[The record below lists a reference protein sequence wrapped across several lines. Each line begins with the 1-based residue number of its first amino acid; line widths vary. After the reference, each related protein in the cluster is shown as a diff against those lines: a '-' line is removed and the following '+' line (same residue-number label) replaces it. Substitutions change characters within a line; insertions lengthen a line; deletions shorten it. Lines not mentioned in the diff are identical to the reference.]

1 MSIKEKAIAGFSW
14 TAFEGF
20 FSQGVIFIVGII
32 LARLLTPE
40 DFGIIGIVSVFIAIS
55 GSLVEGGFNE
65 ALIQKLNVSN
75 KDFNT
80 VFYSNLVVSLLLY
93 VLIFFLSGKIADFF
107 KEDSLELILKYSG
120 LIIIINSFSIV
131 QYAMLTI
138 KLNFRIISIIKV
150 IASIIS
156 VIVALYLAYN
166 NYGIWSLVVLSILR
180 PLIGCILLWT
190 LNKWRPALIFSV
202 ESFKNLFDFGYKMLV
217 SKLITAIY
225 GNLYYILIG
234 KFFSPTSLGYYTRAD
249 QFQAPFSANI
259 TVAVSRISYPI
270 LASLQN
276 DKVRLKSVFRKFLRF
291 SVFINF
297 AIMLGIAAIAK
308 PLVLLTVGEKWSN
321 SILYLRILCIPG
333 MLYPIQILNI
343 NLLTALGN
351 SNLML
356 KLEVIKKIILI
367 PLIISTAF
375 FSIEIM
381 LYGLV
386 LFSLIEFFINSW
398 YTKKLI
404 NYSIIDQMKDIT
416 PFLIISFTTFLSMY
430 LVSLLKLSLLGMIIS
445 QILIGVFI
453 FFLIN
458 ERLKLNEYL
467 EVKSKIS
474 STINK
479 VINWKK

>member
-404 NYSIIDQMKDIT
+404 NYFIYNIFVNVFGLTIKII
-416 PFLIISFTTFLSMY
+416 IIRYDYFS
-430 LVSLLKLSLLGMIIS
+430 
-445 QILIGVFI
+445 
-453 FFLIN
+453 N
-458 ERLKLNEYL
+458 
-467 EVKSKIS
+467 
-474 STINK
+474 
-479 VINWKK
+479 INWCFYILLNQRKA